1 MDSSSS
7 FGYALFILT
16 ESGEFNLKTIINREN
31 PDRDDIDD
39 GDIIIAK
46 LPLTEKSLTAIR
58 AVDKIWELE
67 SITGNGSSANS
78 LFEMIYWLIER
89 SSKASFAIGRGVG
102 RNEQAALQQEIER
115 LASGK
120 F

>member
-1 MDSSSS
+1 
-7 FGYALFILT
+7 
-16 ESGEFNLKTIINREN
+16 
-31 PDRDDIDD
+31 
-39 GDIIIAK
+39 
-46 LPLTEKSLTAIR
+46 
-58 AVDKIWELE
+58 LE